1 MTTSPVPYTEVPPIS
16 SPPHPPATID
26 IIPPTPTTVISEPPP
41 LCTRCSCDIQKQTNQ
56 LNDDDSNLATT
67 LSDKL
72 TGLQSSIQQ
81 NNIET
86 TQNDSSKTS
95 TQETFIK
102 SVPAV
107 SSTSSTKSSL
117 IASTSTTQLHRSQV
131 CSTEISSSSCSV
143 VNKDQVNS
151 NSPVI
156 NPQTTATANRPST
169 PHKPSYSKKQWKDQ
183 PTRSQSSINSNVVNS
198 TKVVPLSITQDKSA
212 YSNTSSNFGPYPLKK
227 HPLINIKAG
236 NILKVASVS
245 NVAPKLKVIK

>member
-1 MTTSPVPYTEVPPIS
+1 MTTSPVPYTEVPPVS

-41 LCTRCSCDIQKQTNQ
+41 LCTRCSCDIQKQAIHH
-56 LNDDDSNLATT
+56 NDEDSNLATT

-107 SSTSSTKSSL
+107 SSTPSTKSSL

-143 VNKDQVNS
+143 VNKEQVNS

>member
-1 MTTSPVPYTEVPPIS
+1 MSYTDAPPVS

-56 LNDDDSNLATT
+56 LNDDDSTLATT

-72 TGLQSSIQQ
+72 TGLQSSINQ

-86 TQNDSSKTS
+86 TQSDSPKIS
-95 TQETFIK
+95 TQQTFIIT
-102 SVPAV
+102 VPAV
-107 SSTSSTKSSL
+107 SPTSSTKSSL

-143 VNKDQVNS
+143 LNKEQVNS

-156 NPQTTATANRPST
+156 NPQTTATVNRPST
-169 PHKPSYSKKQWKDQ
+169 PHKPSYSKQQWKDQ
-183 PTRSQSSINSNVVNS
+183 PTRSQSSTNSNVVNS
-198 TKVVPLSITQDKSA
+198 PKVVPLSTTQDKSA
-212 YSNTSSNFGPYPLKK
+212 YSNKSSNFGPYPLKK

-236 NILKVASVS
+236 NILKVANAS
-245 NVAPKLKVIK
+245 NVAPKVRVIK

>member
-1 MTTSPVPYTEVPPIS
+1 MTTCPAPYTEVPPVS
-16 SPPHPPATID
+16 SPPYPPATID

-56 LNDDDSNLATT
+56 LNDGDSNLATT

-86 TQNDSSKTS
+86 TQNDSPKTL

-102 SVPAV
+102 TVPAV
-107 SSTSSTKSSL
+107 SSTSSSKSSL

-143 VNKDQVNS
+143 VTKEQVNS
-151 NSPVI
+151 NPPVI
-156 NPQTTATANRPST
+156 KPQTTATVNRPST
-169 PHKPSYSKKQWKDQ
+169 PHKPSYSKQQWKDQ
-183 PTRSQSSINSNVVNS
+183 PTRNFNVVNS
-198 TKVVPLSITQDKSA
+198 PKVVPLCTTQDKSA
-212 YSNTSSNFGPYPLKK
+212 NSNTSGNFGPYPLKK

-236 NILKVASVS
+236 NILKVVNAS
-245 NVAPKLKVIK
+245 NEAQKLKVIKK